1 MMKKHI
7 ILAVICLALLLPAGC
22 GGMDTISAA
31 PGEEFTLVP
40 GQSAVIE
47 GAAMKI
53 RFVEVTGDSRCPE
66 GATCI
71 REGEASSLVKITY
84 AGVVNDRV
92 LVQPGG
98 GAAAEAE
105 FGSYVLTF
113 DLTPYPEAG
122 KEIAKADYRLHMKV
136 TRR

>member
-1 MMKKHI
+1 MKKHI
-7 ILAVICLALLLPAGC
+7 ILAVIGLALLLPAGC
-22 GGMDTISAA
+22 RGMDTISAA
-31 PGEEFTLVP
+31 PGEEFALAP
-40 GQSAVIE
+40 AQAAVID

-53 RFVEVTGDSRCPE
+53 RFEDVTGDSRCPE

-71 REGEASSLVKITY
+71 WEGEASIPVKITY
-84 AGVVNDRV
+84 AGVVNDLA

-98 GAAAEAE
+98 GAAAEAG

-113 DLTPYPEAG
+113 NLTPYPQAG
-122 KEIAKADYRLHMKV
+122 QEIEPPDYRLHMKV